1 MKRNGKEMFRNDDRI
16 VLNRMCKSPYGKEER
31 VNMRRVLD
39 HRRDLKK
46 MVVVGRRNEWQIRRD
61 EFLLKGRQRLECG
74 RTRDNTRHIR
84 LFRVFSFS
92 FVPGFSPG
100 LVGDRNDRNDRNGRN
115 IRDLCDSGSSSDN
128 LSHSFENNLLR
139 TFLNNFC
146 IHVCVRNRCIH
157 YNNMHPVE

>member
-1 MKRNGKEMFRNDDRI
+1 MFRNDDRI
-16 VLNRMCKSPYGKEER
+16 VLNRMCESPYGKEER

-39 HRRDLKK
+39 RRRDLKK

-61 EFLLKGRQRLECG
+61 EFLLKGRQRLECR

-84 LFRVFSFS
+84 LFRILPFS
-92 FVPGFSPG
+92 FVHGFSPG
-100 LVGDRNDRNDRNGRN
+100 LVGDRNDRNGRN
-115 IRDLCDSGSSSDN
+115 IRDLCDSGN

-139 TFLNNFC
+139 TFLNHFC